1 MPLRIPSEDRIMNY
15 WDYIGGQAPEG
26 FDPTDPSLVNA
37 NWVMQMLDK
46 VVNGQYATKSFNI
59 VNTFAELPNN
69 AEQGQTAYIIESD
82 YKNSFFIY
90 NGEEWIR
97 MVSLADMSLALIWGN
112 IVGNI
117 YDQQDLWEI
126 LLKGLNSNNA
136 LAEVIGGYPKD
147 TILRFYDRNSASY
160 LVSSLVDNNME
171 EPSRANIQ
179 YRESDI
185 GKKWKCIER
194 IVIKT
199 YKSGANW
206 YRLWSDGWCEQGGTV
221 DNGSNERNQS
231 ADIIFLKEF
240 EDNTYGFHFD
250 PVREGDGAKVGNIG
264 TNAKTTTGISVQ
276 FYGNGDNDKIRYF
289 VWEAKGYCIEQTYD
303 VLYQETNIQNGSNIV
318 EQIGEDIEIS
328 ANDTIEIELA
338 GAGIS
343 TGGGGII
350 KCTHT
355 FNTNTTLKVKRIN
368 GRYSN
373 QQLGLVLE
381 ANNVPILAAGG
392 AGFLVENR
400 KLYAGSGYIGG
411 NATTTMQYYYETY
424 KGYSYDGTQ
433 GNSTIYE
440 TGSCG
445 KRYYKN
451 ENNKEHIAYGGSGY
465 VHSDYVADTIT
476 TYGSNNT
483 GNFGLGYVKIYKVY

>member
-46 VVNGQYATKSFNI
+46 VVNGQYATKSFNV
-59 VNTFAELPNN
+59 VNTFAELPSN
-69 AEQGQTAYIIESD
+69 AEQGQTAYVIESD

-90 NGEEWIR
+90 NGEEWTR
-97 MVSLADMSLALIWGN
+97 MVSLADMSLALIWGT

-136 LAEVIGGYPKD
+136 LAEIIGGYPKD
-147 TILRFYDRNSASY
+147 TILRFYDGNSVSY

-179 YRESDI
+179 YRESDT

-199 YKSGANW
+199 YKSNANW
-206 YRLWSDGWCEQGGTV
+206 YRLWSDGWCEQGGRVSNSSTSV
-221 DNGSNERNQS
+221 NSFITIPFLQPFEDTNYQLHITPWGKIQAGSNNMAIGVSNATTTS
-231 ADIIFLKEF
+231 ADIIC
-240 EDNTYGFHFD
+240 Y
-250 PVREGDGAKVGNIG
+250 
-264 TNAKTTTGISVQ
+264 SVDVNPEYVQ
-276 FYGNGDNDKIRYF
+276 
-289 VWEAKGYCIEQTYD
+289 WEAKGYCIGQTYD
-303 VLYQETNIQNGSNIV
+303 ILYQEMNIQNGSNRV

-343 TGGGGII
+343 TGGGGIV

-368 GRYSN
+368 GRYNN

-392 AGFLVENR
+392 AGFFVEDR
-400 KLYAGSGYIGG
+400 KLYGGSGYIGG

-424 KGYSYDGTQ
+424 KGYSYDSTE

-445 KRYYKN
+445 RRYYKS
-451 ENNKEHIAYGGSGY
+451 ENPIEYIAYGGSGY
-465 VHSDYVADTIT
+465 VHTDYVADTT
-476 TYGSNNT
+476 TIYGSNNT